1 MLKILLMRIQ
11 NIVLMKV
18 LEQDV
23 VNTAGKQAQTLFE
36 GEMAIMSAVVPEL
49 YKDTI
54 FVRGYEQTGDNIV
67 VSQRCNNAEEACVYY
82 QKVKETVE
90 AYNKLSVN
98 TCSEPQKIKIKDEHI
113 DCVEVGDDSV
123 FTVILERFYN
133 RLSMKLVK
141 SVDIDTNYK
150 FAKTGCKID
159 FYNGIGITAKHIL
172 INPND
177 TKSIVWMDCETED
190 AAKTHFKRHATA
202 INECVEDYKLKRM
215 TTKQSVPFGFDEYC
229 IIG

>member
-11 NIVLMKV
+11 NVVLMKV

-23 VNTAGKQAQTLFE
+23 VNTVDGQVHTLFE
-36 GEMAIMSAVVPEL
+36 GGIDIVSAAQPGL
-49 YKDTI
+49 CDDII
-54 FVRGYEQTGDNIV
+54 FVRGAEQTGDNGV
-67 VSQRCNNAEEACVYY
+67 ASLSWNNVEEACVYY

-90 AYNKLSVN
+90 AYNKLSTN
-98 TCSEPQKIKIKDEHI
+98 ACSEPQKIKIKDEHI
-113 DCVEVGDDSV
+113 DCVEVGDDSI

-141 SVDIDTNYK
+141 SIDIDINYK